1 MFHSCVV
8 LITTFIQNRD
18 KVDCDSYCNF
28 STILFIG
35 IHCLRDDFVELSIN
49 VEVIGITMS
58 VYFSH
63 IFVSIRKHLYDPHV
77 LFHLSPQRLVLFTC
91 HCVCLCVQRSWLH
104 NENLLTSL
112 ANKNEIVYII
122 QRNTLI

>member
-8 LITTFIQNRD
+8 LIATFIQNRD

-58 VYFSH
+58 MYFSH
-63 IFVSIRKHLYDPHV
+63 ILFVLENFFMILMFY
-77 LFHLSPQRLVLFTC
+77 FTY
-91 HCVCLCVQRSWLH
+91 HPNAWYSLPVTVCVCVFSVLGFTMRICLLRWLIRMKLPISYKETH
-104 NENLLTSL
+104 
-112 ANKNEIVYII
+112 
-122 QRNTLI
+122 

>member
-63 IFVSIRKHLYDPHV
+63 ILFVL
-77 LFHLSPQRLVLFTC
+77 
-91 HCVCLCVQRSWLH
+91 
-104 NENLLTSL
+104 ENLFMILMFYFTYHPNAWYSL
-112 ANKNEIVYII
+112 PVTVSVCVFSVLGFTMRI
-122 QRNTLI
+122 